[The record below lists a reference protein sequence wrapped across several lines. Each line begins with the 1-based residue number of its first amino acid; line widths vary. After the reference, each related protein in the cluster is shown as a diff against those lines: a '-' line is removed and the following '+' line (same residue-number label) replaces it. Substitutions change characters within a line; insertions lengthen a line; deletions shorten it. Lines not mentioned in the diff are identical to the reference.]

1 MSILA
6 KPWHLTPKAKLLKEL
21 GTSPERGLS
30 QGEAR
35 DRLARLG
42 ANLLVSKRKEGPWR
56 IFLRQFQDFMVLVL
70 LGTVVVSI
78 LLGEYLD
85 ATAIF
90 AIVFLNAILGFSQ
103 EYKAERSLDM
113 LGKLAAPHSKVLR
126 DGHKAVVDAATL
138 VPGDIIFLE
147 PGDRVPADALILES
161 QVLSVDES
169 NLTGESV
176 PVTKD
181 AAFQGSA
188 STAIGDLKN
197 IVFKSTLVT
206 RGYATC
212 LVVATGMDTEI
223 GEIAHLLQEEVEVQT
238 PLQKRLGQLGK
249 VLVLACLAIVAVVF
263 LAGVKQGLPVYKM
276 FMVGVTL
283 AVAAIPEGLPAVVTI
298 ALSLGV
304 QRMSKQNA
312 IIRQLPAVETLGCA
326 TVICSDKTGTLT
338 LNQMEVESLWTASQ
352 GFVANA
358 GGRVQLKGEV
368 GDALYYATAT
378 GALCTKAEAYRDGDF
393 FGEPTEV
400 ALLRLAE
407 RSSFGGQSTWRRE
420 FKEVDSLPF
429 DSERKRMTVIVRQG
443 AEHIAFVKG
452 APDVIL
458 QRCSH
463 IMVGSNVVPLTQKH
477 RLLVL
482 EALEVMAADALRVLA
497 TAHKSLGKK
506 LTPSSGWEQGL
517 IFTSLIG
524 MLDPPRPEVPSA
536 IWDARQGGIRTIMVT
551 GDHKK
556 TAAAI
561 AERIGL
567 MGKLAQGP
575 SEVLTGAEWEALTPL
590 EQRKKI
596 QSVAVFARVAP
607 SHKLSIVRALKENG
621 EIVAMTGDGV
631 NDAPAVKEAQIGVSM
646 GIQGTDVTRE
656 ASDMVLLDDNFG
668 TIIKAVREGRG
679 IYDNI
684 RKFIR
689 YLLGCNVGEVLTMLV
704 ATLLGLPLP
713 LVPMQILWMNLVTD
727 GLPAIALGLDPA
739 DQDLMLEKPRNPR
752 EGVFA
757 RGLLKRILF
766 SGTVISL
773 TTLGI
778 FVLSLWYYPG
788 DELRSRTMAFT
799 TLVLAQLV
807 FSFQCR
813 FERHSIFDKGIL
825 GNTYLIIA
833 VLLSFAAQVLIL
845 YHPFMANMF
854 QTVPL
859 RGEDWLLVGLFAI
872 FPLFLETV
880 LRLVKRGLRRHLAL
894 LKV

>member
-1 MSILA
+1 VSVLA
-6 KPWHLTPKAKLLKEL
+6 KTWHLTPTAKLLKEL
-21 GTSPERGLS
+21 NTNPQVGLS
-30 QGEAR
+30 KSQAQE
-35 DRLARLG
+35 RLAKLG
-42 ANLLVSKRKEGPWR
+42 PNLLVTRPPMAPWR
-56 IFLRQFQDFMVLVL
+56 IFLRQFQDFMVIVL
-70 LGTVVVSI
+70 LATVLIS
-78 LLGEYLD
+78 LALEEYLD

-90 AIVFLNAILGFSQ
+90 AIVFLNSILGFSQ
-103 EYKAERSLDM
+103 EYKAEKSLDM

-126 DGHKAVVDAATL
+126 DGHKSIVDASTL

-161 QVLSVDES
+161 QLLSVDES

-176 PVTKD
+176 PATKSESFRGQLD
-181 AAFQGSA
+181 
-188 STAIGDLKN
+188 TPIGDLKN
-197 IVFKSTLVT
+197 VVFKSTLVT
-206 RGYATC
+206 RGYARA
-212 LVVATGMDTEI
+212 VVVTTGMDTEI
-223 GEIAHLLQEEVEVQT
+223 GEIAHLLQEKAEVTT

-249 VLVLACLAIVAVVF
+249 ILVLACLAIVAVVF
-263 LAGVKQGLPVYKM
+263 VAGIRQGLPVYKM

-298 ALSLGV
+298 ALSVGV

-338 LNQMEVESLWTASQ
+338 QNQMEVQALWSPSRGLLSSEGQRLHLAVKS
-352 GFVANA
+352 
-358 GGRVQLKGEV
+358 E
-368 GDALYYATAT
+368 DSLYYAVLS
-378 GALCTKAEAYRDGDF
+378 GALCTKAEAYGDGEF
-393 FGEPTEV
+393 FGDPTEV

-407 RSSFGGQSTWRRE
+407 RSGVQRQAVLKRNYP
-420 FKEVDSLPF
+420 EVDVLPF
-429 DSERKRMTVIVRQG
+429 DSDRKRMTVVVKDG
-443 AEHIAFVKG
+443 AEYLALSKG

-458 QRCSH
+458 QRCTH
-463 IMVGSNVVPLTQKH
+463 VMVGEAVVHLTAEH
-477 RLLVL
+477 RQ
-482 EALEVMAADALRVLA
+482 EALQALEKMANNALRVLA
-497 TAHKSLGKK
+497 TAYKPLGGKV
-506 LTPSSGWEQGL
+506 PPASSWEQGL
-517 IFTSLIG
+517 ILTSLIG
-524 MLDPPRPEVPSA
+524 MLDPPRPEVPGA
-536 IWDARQGGIRTIMVT
+536 IRAARLGGIRTIMVT
-551 GDHKK
+551 GDHKR
-556 TAAAI
+556 TAAAT

-567 MGKLAQGP
+567 FTPTAH
-575 SEVLTGAEWEALTPL
+575 EVMTGAEWEALTPL
-590 EQRKKI
+590 QQRNRIK
-596 QSVAVFARVAP
+596 SVAVFARVAP
-607 SHKLSIVRALKENG
+607 SHKLSIVRALQENG

-631 NDAPAVKEAQIGVSM
+631 NDAPAVKEAHIGVSM

-668 TIIKAVREGRG
+668 TIIRAVREGRG

-727 GLPAIALGLDPA
+727 GLPAIALGLDPT
-739 DQDLMLEKPRNPR
+739 DQDLMLQKPRNPQ

-766 SGTVISL
+766 SGTAISL
-773 TTLGI
+773 STLLI
-778 FVLSLWYYPG
+778 FVFSLWYYSG
-788 DELRSRTMAFT
+788 DVLRSRTMAFT

-813 FERHSIFDKGIL
+813 WERHSIFQMGIL
-825 GNTYLIIA
+825 GNTYLILA
-833 VLLSFAAQVLIL
+833 VLLSASAQVFIL
-845 YHPFMANMF
+845 YNPFMADMF

-859 RGEDWLLVGLFAI
+859 SGDDWMLVGIFAML
-872 FPLFLETV
+872 PLFFETV
-880 LRLVKRGLRRHLAL
+880 LRLGKQAVRRHLSL

>member
-1 MSILA
+1 M
-6 KPWHLTPKAKLLKEL
+6 LKEL
-21 GTSPERGLS
+21 GTKPQVGLS
-30 QGEAR
+30 EAEAKG
-35 DRLARLG
+35 RLARLG
-42 ANLLVSKRKEGPWR
+42 ANLLISKPPEGPWR

-70 LGTVVVSI
+70 LGTVLVSI
-78 LLGEYLD
+78 MLGEYLD

-90 AIVFLNAILGFSQ
+90 AIVFLNSILGFSQ
-103 EYKAERSLDM
+103 EYKAEKSIDM

-126 DGHKAVVDAATL
+126 DGHKSIVDASSL

-169 NLTGESV
+169 NLTGESI
-176 PVTKD
+176 PVTKNED
-181 AAFQGSA
+181 FRGGPE
-188 STAIGDLKN
+188 TPTGDLKN

-212 LVVATGMDTEI
+212 LVVTTGMDTEI
-223 GEIAHLLQEEVEVQT
+223 GEIAHLLQENAEMAT

-249 VLVLACLAIVAVVF
+249 ILVLACLAIVAVVF

-298 ALSLGV
+298 ALSVGV

-338 LNQMEVESLWTASQ
+338 LNQMEVQGLWVASLGLLSSEGQ
-352 GFVANA
+352 GL
-358 GGRVQLKGEV
+358 RVKGAV
-368 GDALYYATAT
+368 GDSLYYATAT
-378 GALCTKAEAYRDGDF
+378 GALCTKAEAYPGGEF

-407 RSSFGGQSTWRRE
+407 RSNFGGQSTLRRG
-420 FKEVDSLPF
+420 FQVVDTLPF
-429 DSERKRMTVIVRQG
+429 DSDRKRMTVVVKQG
-443 AEHIAFVKG
+443 REHVAFVKG

-463 IMVGSNVVPLTQKH
+463 IMVGSTVVPLTQKH
-477 RLLVL
+477 RLQAL
-482 EALEVMAADALRVLA
+482 EALEAMADDALRVLA
-497 TAHKSLGKK
+497 TAHKPLGAK
-506 LTPSSGWEQGL
+506 LLASASWEQGL
-517 IFTSLIG
+517 ILTSLIG
-524 MLDPPRPEVPSA
+524 MLDPPRPEVLGA
-536 IWDARQGGIRTIMVT
+536 IRAARQGGIRTIMVT

-561 AERIGL
+561 AARIGL
-567 MGKLAQGP
+567 FTPEA
-575 SEVLTGAEWEALTPL
+575 SEVLTGAEWEALTPMQ
-590 EQRKKI
+590 QRERI
-596 QSVAVFARVAP
+596 QSIAVFARVAP
-607 SHKLSIVRALKENG
+607 SHKLSIVRALQENG

-631 NDAPAVKEAQIGVSM
+631 NDAPAVKEAHIGVSM

-668 TIIKAVREGRG
+668 TIIRAVREGRG

-727 GLPAIALGLDPA
+727 GLPAIALGLDPT
-739 DQDLMLEKPRNPR
+739 DQDLMLEKPRNPQ

-766 SGTVISL
+766 SGTVISAAA
-773 TTLGI
+773 LGI
-778 FVLSLWYYPG
+778 FVLSLWYHPG
-788 DELRSRTMAFT
+788 DVLRSRTMAFT

-813 FERHSIFDKGIL
+813 FERHSIFDMGIL
-825 GNTYLIIA
+825 GNVYLILA
-833 VLLSFAAQVLIL
+833 VLLSGGAQVFIL
-845 YHPFMANMF
+845 YNPFMANMF

-859 RGEDWLLVGLFAI
+859 RGEDWVLVALFAI
-872 FPLFLETV
+872 LPLFVETV
-880 LRLVKRGLRRHLAL
+880 LRLIKQTVRRHLSL

>member
-1 MSILA
+1 MAKTWHLNPLSKLLTELGA
-6 KPWHLTPKAKLLKEL
+6 KPQVGLTAKAAQERLK
-21 GTSPERGLS
+21 
-30 QGEAR
+30 
-35 DRLARLG
+35 RLG
-42 ANLLVSKRKEGPWR
+42 PNLLDAKPPVPPWR

-70 LGTVVVSI
+70 LGTVVISVF
-78 LLGEYLD
+78 LGEYLD

-103 EYKAERSLDM
+103 EYKAERSLEA
-113 LGKLAAPHSKVLR
+113 LGKLAAPHSRVLR
-126 DGHKAVVDAATL
+126 DGHKSMIDASDL

-147 PGDRVPADALILES
+147 PGDRVAADARLLES
-161 QVLSVDES
+161 QLLSVDES

-176 PVTKD
+176 PVTKNENYKGNID
-181 AAFQGSA
+181 
-188 STAIGDLKN
+188 TPIGDLKN

-206 RGYATC
+206 RGYAKA
-212 LVVATGMDTEI
+212 VVVTTGMDTEI
-223 GEIAHLLQEEVEVQT
+223 GEIAHLLQEKGEVAT
-238 PLQKRLGQLGK
+238 PLQRRLDQLGK

-263 LAGVKQGLPVYKM
+263 LAGVKQGLPVFKM

-298 ALSLGV
+298 ALSVGV

-338 LNQMEVESLWTASQ
+338 INQMEVQALWTPQ
-352 GFVANA
+352 INA
-358 GGRVQLKGEV
+358 VLDGGRGLSVDPRV
-368 GDALYYATAT
+368 MDSLYYALAS
-378 GALCTKAEAYRDGDF
+378 GSLCTKAEVYSDGEF

-400 ALLRLAE
+400 ALVRLGE
-407 RSSFGGQSTWRRE
+407 RSGLKQAYLKRTYE
-420 FKEVDSLPF
+420 TLDTMPF
-429 DSERKRMTVIVRQG
+429 DAERKRMSVLVKKG
-443 AEHIAFVKG
+443 KEHWSLVKG
-452 APDVIL
+452 APDVIM

-463 IMVGSNVVPLTQKH
+463 IMVGTQVVPFTQEH
-477 RLLVL
+477 RRKAQD
-482 EALEVMAADALRVLA
+482 ALESMADQALRVLA
-497 TAHKSLGKK
+497 TAYKPFGAKAPAASL
-506 LTPSSGWEQGL
+506 WEQGL
-517 IFTSLIG
+517 ILTGLIG
-524 MLDPPRPEVPSA
+524 MLDPPRPEVAAA
-536 IWDARQGGIRTIMVT
+536 IRAARLGGIRTIMVT

-561 AERIGL
+561 ADKIGL
-567 MGKLAQGP
+567 LTP
-575 SEVLTGAEWEALTPL
+575 SASQVLTGAEWDGLTPL
-590 EQRKKI
+590 QQREQIKT
-596 QSVAVFARVAP
+596 VAVFARVAP
-607 SHKLSIVRALKENG
+607 GHKLSIVRALQDNG

-631 NDAPAVKEAQIGVSM
+631 NDAPAVKEAHIGVSM

-668 TIIKAVREGRG
+668 TIISAVREGRG

-689 YLLGCNVGEVLTMLV
+689 YLLGCNVGEVLTMLI

-727 GLPAIALGLDPA
+727 GLPAIALGLDPT
-739 DQDLMLEKPRNPR
+739 DKDSMLEKPRNPR

-766 SGTVISL
+766 SGVMISL
-773 TTLGI
+773 GALAL
-778 FVLSLWYYPG
+778 FVFSLWYYPG
-788 DELRSRTMAFT
+788 DVLRSRTMAFT

-813 FERHSIFDKGIL
+813 WEHHSIFERGIW
-825 GNTYLIIA
+825 GNTYLILA
-833 VLLSFAAQVLIL
+833 VLLSGGAQVLII
-845 YHPFMANMF
+845 YNSFMVNMF

-859 RGEDWLLVGLFAI
+859 TKDDWILVGLFSV
-872 FPLFLETV
+872 FPLFVETV
-880 LRLVKRGLRRHLAL
+880 LRMVKKMLRRHLSL

>member
-1 MSILA
+1 MSVLA
-6 KPWHLTPKAKLLKEL
+6 KTWHLTSQAELLKDL
-21 GTSPERGLS
+21 GSNPKVGLS
-30 QGEAR
+30 QVEAAK
-35 DRLARLG
+35 RLARLG
-42 ANLLVSKRKEGPWR
+42 ANVLVGKPKEGPWR

-70 LGTVVVSI
+70 LGTVIVSI

-90 AIVFLNAILGFSQ
+90 AIVFLNSILGFSQ
-103 EYKAERSLDM
+103 EYRAERSLDM
-113 LGKLAAPHSKVLR
+113 LGKLAAPHAKVLR
-126 DGHKAVVDAATL
+126 DRHKTVVDAADL

-147 PGDRVPADALILES
+147 PGDRVPADALLLES
-161 QVLSVDES
+161 KLLSVDES
-169 NLTGESV
+169 NLTGESI

-181 AAFQGSA
+181 AAFRGTA
-188 STAIGDLKN
+188 STATGDLKN

-212 LVVATGMDTEI
+212 LVVTTGMDTEI
-223 GEIAHLLQEEVEVQT
+223 GEIAHLLQEDVEVQT

-298 ALSLGV
+298 ALSVGV

-338 LNQMEVESLWTASQ
+338 LNQMEVESIWSASH
-352 GFVANA
+352 GLEAEP
-358 GGRVQLKGEV
+358 KGEV
-368 GDALYYATAT
+368 GDSLYYATAT
-378 GALCTKAEAYRDGDF
+378 AALCTRAEVYQGGEF

-400 ALLRLAE
+400 ALLRFAE
-407 RSSFGGQSTWRRE
+407 RSGFGGQGAWRKN
-420 FKEVDSLPF
+420 FLEVESLPF
-429 DSERKRMTVIVRQG
+429 DSERKRMTVVVKKG
-443 AEHIAFVKG
+443 NEHLALVKG

-458 QRCSH
+458 QRCTH
-463 IMVGSNVVPLTQKH
+463 IMVGSQIVPFNQTYRQLA
-477 RLLVL
+477 L
-482 EALEVMAADALRVLA
+482 EALELMADQALRVLA

-506 LTPSSGWEQGL
+506 LTPASGWEQGL
-517 IFTSLIG
+517 ILTSLIG
-524 MLDPPRPEVPSA
+524 MLDPPRPEVPGA
-536 IWDARQGGIRTIMVT
+536 IRAASQGGIRTIMVT

-567 MGKLAQGP
+567 IGPFSRGP
-575 SEVLTGAEWEALTPL
+575 SEVLTGAEWEMLTPL

-668 TIIKAVREGRG
+668 TIIRAVREGRG

-713 LVPMQILWMNLVTD
+713 LIPMQILWMNLVTD
-727 GLPAIALGLDPA
+727 GLPAIALGLDPT
-739 DQDLMLEKPRNPR
+739 DQDLMLEKPRDPQ

-757 RGLLKRILF
+757 HGLLKRILF
-766 SGTVISL
+766 SGTAISL
-773 TTLGI
+773 AALGI
-778 FVLSLWYYPG
+778 FVFSLWYHPG
-788 DELRSRTMAFT
+788 DVLLSRTLAFT

-813 FERHSIFDKGIL
+813 FERYSIFEAGVL
-825 GNTYLIIA
+825 GNIYLIFA
-833 VLLSFAAQVLIL
+833 VLLSFSAQVLIL
-845 YHPFMANMF
+845 YNPFLANMF

-859 RGEDWLLVGLFAI
+859 GGEDWLLVSIFAI
-872 FPLFLETV
+872 FPLFVETV
-880 LRLVKRGLRRHLAL
+880 LRLVKQMVRRHFSL